1 MKCYLLVAKS
11 RVLIAIFTEYLPIW
25 LKYSRKNAEK
35 RICTCYFAI
44 FTVNLWRIMSADH
57 RKQCNIVNY
66 FTGSGNRTHL

>member
-1 MKCYLLVAKS
+1 MTKS
-11 RVLIAIFTEYLPIW
+11 EVFIAIIAEYLPVG

-35 RICTCYFAI
+35 LIYTCCFAI
-44 FTVNLWRIMSADH
+44 FTVNLWQIMSAYH